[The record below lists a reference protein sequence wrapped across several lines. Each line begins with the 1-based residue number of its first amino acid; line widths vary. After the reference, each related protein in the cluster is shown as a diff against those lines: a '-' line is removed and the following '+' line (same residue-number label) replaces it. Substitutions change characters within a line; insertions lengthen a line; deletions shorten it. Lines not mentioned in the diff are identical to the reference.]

1 MTLEERNCKINLV
14 TKMSEVIVT
23 IDGSQVSGSEGMTIL
38 DLAQENGI
46 EIPTLCHIPELPPT
60 GACRVCIVEV
70 EGSRTLV
77 GSCHTPITQ
86 GMVIYTRSPKV
97 LETRKVIVE
106 LLLASHCG
114 SCFMCEKANMC
125 ELRKIAADLEVG
137 LPRFLTKKRYYPIE
151 DVSPYIK
158 RDLSKCILCRRCVR
172 ACNEIAKQNV
182 FGIAY
187 RGFDS
192 KIVVDFDQPIDKEV
206 CRDCGICIPLC
217 PTGALSKPVGAR
229 EEKQGKPLVIKS

>member
-1 MTLEERNCKINLV
+1 MAKI
-14 TKMSEVIVT
+14 TVT
-23 IDGSQVSGSEGMTIL
+23 INSSPVSADEGMTIL
-38 DLAQENGI
+38 ELARENGI
-46 EIPTLCHIPELPPT
+46 EIPTLCYIAELPPT
-60 GACRVCIVEV
+60 GACRVCVVEV
-70 EGSRTLV
+70 AGSRTLV
-77 GSCHTPITQ
+77 ASCHTPIAP
-86 GMVIYTRSPKV
+86 GMVISTHSPKV

-114 SCFMCEKANMC
+114 FCMICEKANVC
-125 ELRKIAADLEVG
+125 ELRKVTADLEVG
-137 LPRFLTKKRYYPIE
+137 LSRFQARRRYYPVE

-217 PTGALSKPVGAR
+217 PTGALTKPVGAR
-229 EEKQGKPLVIKS
+229 QEKQGKPLVIKG